1 MMPENKGAV
10 SRRRFI
16 KVMGGAAVL
25 AGVGAIGLS
34 RCDQM
39 PQDAVVAWGGPGPQE
54 SEPRRRALSYALLA
68 PNPHNRQPWIA
79 DLRERDAV
87 TFLCDP
93 ARLLP
98 DTDPFSRQIIIG
110 CGAFLE
116 LLCMAAAEQGLR
128 ADVTHFPDGDWREG
142 QVGEA
147 PLCRVAF
154 TQDKNVGPDPLF
166 AQVLLRRTNRN
177 PYSEITMTGA
187 EADQLAS
194 ALQASSAQFGWT
206 ADAKK
211 CAELRAHAGQ
221 GWRIE
226 LDTDAAY
233 LESVRLYRITG
244 SEIAQHRDG
253 LSLNGPFVW
262 WANRTGMLTHEKALA
277 LDPST
282 RAQSYEFVASQI
294 RSTSSFAWLS
304 TGSNDRRAQLDA
316 GAAYV
321 RLNLKATELG
331 LALGPLSQVLQE
343 FPAMLSLRE
352 QNKKLLGVPDAH
364 TVQMFVR
371 AGRAESM
378 GPSPRRA
385 LDDIIRI

>member
-1 MMPENKGAV
+1 MPENKGAV

-16 KVMGGAAVL
+16 KVLGGAAAV
-25 AGVGAIGLS
+25 AGAGAIGLS

-39 PQDAVVAWGGPGPQE
+39 PQEAVGAWSGPGPGE

-68 PNPHNRQPWIA
+68 PNPHNQQPWIA
-79 DLRERDAV
+79 DLRQRDAV

-93 ARLLP
+93 VRLLP
-98 DTDPFSRQIIIG
+98 DTDPFSRQIVIG

-116 LLCMAAAEQGLR
+116 LLSMAAAEQGLR
-128 ADVTHFPDGDWREG
+128 TDVTYFPDGEWRDG
-142 QVGEA
+142 QMGNA
-147 PLCRVAF
+147 ALCRVAF
-154 TQDKNVGPDPLF
+154 TPDKNVARDPLF
-166 AQVLLRRTNRN
+166 VQVLRRRTNRN
-177 PYSEITMTGA
+177 AYSEITMTEA
-187 EADQLAS
+187 EAAQLAS
-194 ALQASSAQFGWT
+194 ALQASSVQFGWT

-211 CAELRAHAGQ
+211 CAELRAHAER

-262 WANRTGMLTHEKALA
+262 WAHRTGMLTHEKALA
-277 LDPST
+277 LDTST
-282 RAQSYEFVASQI
+282 RAQSFEFVARQI
-294 RSTSSFAWLS
+294 RNTFSFAWLS
-304 TGSNDRRAQLDA
+304 TGSNDRRAQLDV

-331 LALGPLSQVLQE
+331 LAIGPLSQVLQE
-343 FPAMLSLRE
+343 FPAMLPLRE

-371 AGRAESM
+371 A
-378 GPSPRRA
+378 
-385 LDDIIRI
+385 